1 MKEIS
6 INSSSVITIIRWVAR
21 ITGAFLIVYFLS
33 FFIGALGEI
42 EYQMHHQNPLTDVD
56 TSLVVKI
63 FFLIIETM
71 LFIIL
76 MFGLLITFWNE
87 GTGAMVG
94 LGSAVVLV
102 LLISYITGRLDFA
115 NLIFLLPPLL
125 FLYCWW
131 QTKKEKPAIR

>member
-6 INSSSVITIIRWVAR
+6 SNSSSVITIIRWVAR

-56 TSLVVKI
+56 TSLVAKI

-71 LFIIL
+71 LFIVL
-76 MFGLLITFWNE
+76 MFGLIITFWNE

-94 LGSAVVLV
+94 LGSGILLI
-102 LLISYITGRLDFA
+102 LLISYIASRMDIADLV
-115 NLIFLLPPLL
+115 FLLPPLL

-131 QTKKEKPAIR
+131 QTKNEKNPT